1 MPFGDMYGRGRL
13 VRRLEMVRDGSAV
26 SRAVSRVVYGRWTGK
41 MNQVGFIF
49 LMGTRPG
56 QPASQPTQPSP
67 HQKNLKSD
75 PDRIGMLYITTI
87 ELYHTLIP
95 IIITK

>member
-1 MPFGDMYGRGRL
+1 
-13 VRRLEMVRDGSAV
+13 
-26 SRAVSRVVYGRWTGK
+26 

-49 LMGTRPG
+49 LRGPI
-56 QPASQPTQPSP
+56 QPSLDGRASKRQPEIASQSSP

-87 ELYHTLIP
+87 ALYHTLIP